1 MCTRWSDPQWIR
13 EELRRKW
20 DSGRILQALLTEDDL
35 FPLRL
40 PLKRPKSNEVNENF
54 AEVSHWIKRLRDH
67 SRQGIGFGY
76 ELIEKEMVHRQSGR
90 NLLPTH
96 AIVPTVQDALRL
108 LKKEREANKFLE
120 LAGGMTADWPAL
132 QEWAG
137 RYPHKVLAAGD
148 DWTGILAVMKW
159 FSLNPRCGLYLR
171 QLDIPGIDTKF
182 IERRKGILTELLNII
197 LPERAIDHNVSS
209 FEQQFGLRIKPV
221 QVRMRLLD
229 QTQYIQGLS
238 DLTIPVEQLKDW
250 SPGADRVFITENEIN
265 GLCFPDTENSLV
277 IFGLGYGVDILK
289 AIAWLKE
296 KEIYYWGDLDTH
308 GFAILDQV
316 RSFLPQTRSLL
327 MEESILLQHRALW
340 SVEDK
345 PFLGQLTRLSPEE
358 QRLLCS
364 LQNNTWGKGVR
375 LEQER
380 ISFQQVK
387 QCLREKL
394 IPKGSF
400 AQSDVPGCPV

>member
-1 MCTRWSDPQWIR
+1 MCIRWSDPQWIR

-20 DSGRILQALLTEDDL
+20 DSGRILRTLLVEDDL

-54 AEVSHWIKRLRDH
+54 VEISRWIKRLRDQ
-67 SRQGIGFGY
+67 SSQGIGFGY
-76 ELIEKEMVHRQSGR
+76 ELIEKEIVHRQSGR
-90 NLLPTH
+90 NFFPTH
-96 AIVPTVQDALRL
+96 AVVPTARDALRL
-108 LKKEREANKFLE
+108 LKKEREADKFLE
-120 LAGGMTADWPAL
+120 LAGSMSADWPAL
-132 QEWAG
+132 RDWAG
-137 RYPHKVLAAGD
+137 QYPHKVLAAGD
-148 DWTGILAVMKW
+148 DWTGLLAVLKW

-182 IERRKGILTELLNII
+182 IEQRKGILTELLNII
-197 LPERAIDHNVSS
+197 LPDWSIEHSAPS
-209 FEQQFGLRIKPV
+209 FEQRFGLRIKPV

-238 DLTIPVEQLKDW
+238 DLTIPVEQLTLLK
-250 SPGADRVFITENEIN
+250 PAVTRVFITENEIN
-265 GLCFPDTENSLV
+265 GLCFPTVGSSLV
-277 IFGLGYGVDILK
+277 IFGLGYGVDVLR
-289 AIAWLKE
+289 AVTWLKE

-308 GFAILDQV
+308 GFAMLDQV

-327 MEESILLQHRALW
+327 MEESLLLKHRALW

-345 PFLGQLTRLSPEE
+345 PFLGQLTRLTPEE
-358 QRLLCS
+358 HRVLCS

-380 ISFQQVK
+380 VSFQQVK
-387 QCLREKL
+387 QFLSL
-394 IPKGSF
+394 
-400 AQSDVPGCPV
+400 

>member
-20 DSGRILQALLTEDDL
+20 ESGKILRSLIIGDDL

-54 AEVSHWIKRLRDH
+54 AEISRWIKRLRDQ
-67 SRQGIGFGY
+67 SKQGIGFGY
-76 ELIEKEMVHRQSGR
+76 ELIEKEIVHRQSGR
-90 NLLPTH
+90 NLLPIH
-96 AIVPTVQDALRL
+96 AVVPTVRDALRL
-108 LKKEREANKFLE
+108 LKKEREADKFLQFAE
-120 LAGGMTADWPAL
+120 GITADWPVL
-132 QEWAG
+132 QQWAG
-137 RYPHKVLAAGD
+137 RYPHKVLGAGN
-148 DWTGILAVMKW
+148 DWTGILAVLKW

-182 IERRKGILTELLNII
+182 IEQRKGILAELLNII
-197 LPERAIDHNVSS
+197 LPEKAIDHNGSS
-209 FEQQFGLRIKPV
+209 FEQQFGLRLKPI

-229 QTQYIQGLS
+229 QAQYIQGLS
-238 DLTIPVEQLKDW
+238 DLTIPVEQL
-250 SPGADRVFITENEIN
+250 SLLNPAVTRVFITENEIN
-265 GLCFPDTENSLV
+265 GLCFPAAGSSLV
-277 IFGLGYGVDILK
+277 IFGLGYGVDVLR
-289 AIAWLKE
+289 AVTWLTE

-308 GFAILDQV
+308 GFAMLDKV

-327 MEESILLQHRALW
+327 MEESILFKHRTLW

-345 PFLGQLTRLSPEE
+345 PFLGLLTRLTPEE
-358 QRLLCS
+358 HRLLCS

-387 QCLREKL
+387 RSLSSL
-394 IPKGSF
+394 
-400 AQSDVPGCPV
+400 

>member
-20 DSGRILQALLTEDDL
+20 ESGRILRALLMEDDL

-54 AEVSHWIKRLRDH
+54 AEISRWIKRLRDQ

-96 AIVPTVQDALRL
+96 AVVPTVRDALRF
-108 LKKEREANKFLE
+108 LKKEREADKFLE
-120 LAGGMTADWPAL
+120 LARGISVDWPVL

-137 RYPHKVLAAGD
+137 QYPHKVLAAGD
-148 DWTGILAVMKW
+148 DWTGILAVLKW

-182 IERRKGILTELLNII
+182 IEQRKGILTELLYII
-197 LPERAIDHNVSS
+197 LPESTIEHSAPS
-209 FEQQFGLRIKPV
+209 FEQRFGLRVKPV

-229 QTQYIQGLS
+229 QAQYIQGLS
-238 DLTIPVEQLKDW
+238 DLIIPVEQLTLLK
-250 SPGADRVFITENEIN
+250 PAVTRVFITENEIN
-265 GLCFPDTENSLV
+265 GLCFPVAESSLV
-277 IFGLGYGVDILK
+277 IFGLGYGVDVLR
-289 AIAWLKE
+289 AVTWLRE

-308 GFAILDQV
+308 GFAMLDQV

-327 MEESILLQHRALW
+327 MEESILLKHRALW

-345 PFLGQLTRLSPEE
+345 PFLGQLTRLTPEE
-358 QRLLCS
+358 HWLLCS

-387 QCLREKL
+387 QFLSSL
-394 IPKGSF
+394 
-400 AQSDVPGCPV
+400 

>member
-20 DSGRILQALLTEDDL
+20 DSGRILRALLLMEDDL

-54 AEVSHWIKRLRDH
+54 AEISHWIKRLRDH
-67 SRQGIGFGY
+67 SRQQIGFGY

-96 AIVPTVQDALRL
+96 AVVPTVRDALRL
-108 LKKEREANKFLE
+108 LRKEREADTFLE
-120 LAGGMTADWPAL
+120 ITGSMSADWPAL

-137 RYPHKVLAAGD
+137 KHPHRVLAAGD
-148 DWTGILAVMKW
+148 DWTGMLAVLKW

-182 IERRKGILTELLNII
+182 IEQHKGILTELLNII
-197 LPERAIDHNVSS
+197 LPEETIDHSAPS
-209 FEQQFGLRIKPV
+209 FEQRFGLRAKPV
-221 QVRMRLLD
+221 QVRIRLLD
-229 QTQYIQGLS
+229 QAQYMQGFS
-238 DLTIPVEQLKDW
+238 DLAIPVEQLKDW
-250 SPGADRVFITENEIN
+250 SPAVNRVFITENEIN
-265 GLCFPDTENSLV
+265 GLCFPAVNDSLV
-277 IFGLGYGVDILK
+277 IFGLGYGVDVLS
-289 AIAWLKE
+289 AVAWLRE
-296 KEIYYWGDLDTH
+296 KEIYYWGDIDTH
-308 GFAILDQV
+308 GLAMLDQV
-316 RSFLPQTRSLL
+316 RSFLPQTCSML
-327 MEESILLQHRALW
+327 MEESILLKYRHLW

-345 PFLGQLTRLSPEE
+345 PFLGQLTRLTPEE
-358 QRLLCS
+358 HRLLCS

-387 QCLREKL
+387 QFLSSL
-394 IPKGSF
+394 
-400 AQSDVPGCPV
+400 